1 MQLAHY
7 LGLLHAAE
15 ERLADSFREVAG
27 AHREEVDVFHMCRRL
42 AEQCDAHA
50 ECLAPFAAR
59 YGEDAD
65 AEPDRLHSAIFQSG
79 RSGPLALLRDLQDL
93 YLMASEC
100 DLAWTVVG
108 QAAQGA
114 RPGAAGGRALVRSR
128 DRGAA
133 QMGAQPHQGSGTAGA
148 GRGMTHVT
156 VARRRR

>member
-7 LGLLHAAE
+7 LGLLHGAE
-15 ERLADSFREVAG
+15 ARLADSFREVAE
-27 AHREEVDVFHMCRRL
+27 AHGEEVDVVHMCRRL

-50 ECLAPFAAR
+50 ERLAPFAAR

-65 AEPDRLHSAIFQSG
+65 DEPDRLHSAIFQGG

-100 DLAWTVVG
+100 DLAWTVIG

-114 RPGAAGGRALVRSR
+114 RDPELLEVVQACESETAAQLKWARSRVKEAAPQALVVVQNGAA
-128 DRGAA
+128 AA
-133 QMGAQPHQGSGTAGA
+133 T
-148 GRGMTHVT
+148 
-156 VARRRR
+156 

>member
-27 AHREEVDVFHMCRRL
+27 AHREEVDVVHMCRRL

-50 ECLAPFAAR
+50 ERLAPFAAR

-65 AEPDRLHSAIFQSG
+65 AEPDRLHSAIFQCG

-114 RPGAAGGRALVRSR
+114 RDPALLEAVHACEAETAAQRIWARSRIKEAAPQALV
-128 DRGAA
+128 
-133 QMGAQPHQGSGTAGA
+133 
-148 GRGMTHVT
+148 
-156 VARRRR
+156 VA